1 MQRIL
6 PPTPSQ
12 PPLMGRGA
20 PKGVYQTTQ
29 FSLLFPRKDSCYIGT
44 AFRTYKMRP
53 VEIIASVANFLA
65 FLSLVIPLPLALRWM
80 RYVLPLALLIA
91 IAQIIVE
98 GWRWQMIP
106 AYTLAA
112 VFFLIWL
119 FGIFLP
125 GSLHLN
131 RFVLGVAVGLGVLAL
146 IISTALPILL
156 PVFHFPKPTGPY
168 AIGTLTYHWVDAS
181 RPELFTADP
190 NDHRELMAQVWYPAR
205 DEPSAQRAPYI
216 EDAESITPALARLTH
231 FPEFLL
237 THFKYVRTHAVSA
250 APVADDQPSYPVLI
264 FLSGLDGFR
273 AVNTFQIEELISHGY
288 IVVGLDQPGAVAMVR
303 FPDGRQVSGLF
314 KGQIQ
319 PLIVQSVE
327 PVEPAPTFFGRPM
340 PAGIIPY
347 FAEDV
352 PFTLD
357 RLTALNQSDPKGI
370 LAGRLDLEHAGIFG
384 ISLGGINAAEAC
396 LKDQRL
402 KACLIMDVF
411 MSQDVVR
418 EGLEQPAMWITRD
431 ADTMRLERERA
442 GGWTEKDIEQHQT
455 TMRLVYESLPGD
467 GYFLQIPGMFHL
479 NLTDFPYW
487 SPVMS
492 QIGMTGPIDAQ
503 RVFDIVNAY
512 SVAFFD
518 KHLKGQPSPLL
529 DGSSQPYPEVI
540 FESRKR

>member
-1 MQRIL
+1 
-6 PPTPSQ
+6 
-12 PPLMGRGA
+12 
-20 PKGVYQTTQ
+20 
-29 FSLLFPRKDSCYIGT
+29 
-44 AFRTYKMRP
+44 MRP
-53 VEIIASVANFLA
+53 FEIIASVTNLLA
-65 FLSLVIPLPLALRWM
+65 FLSLAIPLPLTLRWM
-80 RYVLPLALLIA
+80 RYALPLALLIA
-91 IAQIIVE
+91 IVQIIVE
-98 GWRWQMIP
+98 GWRWQMVP
-106 AYTLAA
+106 AYALA
-112 VFFLIWL
+112 VIFFLVWL
-119 FGIFLP
+119 FGA
-125 GSLHLN
+125 SLHIS
-131 RFVLGVAVGLGVLAL
+131 RFVRGASIGLGGLAL
-146 IISTALPILL
+146 IVSMALPILL
-156 PVFHFPKPTGPY
+156 PVFHFPKPTGTY

-181 RPELFTADP
+181 RPELFTVDP

-205 DEPSAQRAPYI
+205 DEPSAPRAPYI
-216 EDAESITPALARLTH
+216 EDAENVTPALARLTH
-231 FPEFLL
+231 FPEFLF

-250 APVADDQPSYPVLI
+250 AAVADDKPSYPVLI
-264 FLSGLDGFR
+264 FLSGLNGFR
-273 AVNTFQIEELISHGY
+273 AVNTFQIEELVSHGY

-303 FPDGRQVSGLF
+303 LPDGRQVSGLF
-314 KGQIQ
+314 KSQIQ

-327 PVEPAPTFFGRPM
+327 PAQPAPALFGKPM

-352 PFTLD
+352 SFALD
-357 RLTALNQSDPKGI
+357 QLTALNQSDPKGV
-370 LAGRLDLEHAGIFG
+370 LMGRLDLEHAGIFG

-411 MSQDVVR
+411 MSEDVVKA
-418 EGLEQPAMWITRD
+418 GLRQPAMWITRD
-431 ADTMRLERERA
+431 ADTMRLERARA

-487 SPVMS
+487 SPIMS
-492 QIGMTGPIDAQ
+492 QIGMTGLVRAQ
-503 RVFDIVNAY
+503 RIFDIVNAY

-518 KHLKGQPSPLL
+518 KHLRGQPSPLL